1 MYYGPGGM
9 GEADG
14 GLSKMDELDYELWHA
29 CAGPLTSLPPV
40 DSLVMYWPQGHIE
53 QVVACT
59 PDSAGAH
66 DVFQASKE
74 FKLPSH
80 LLCTINRIEL
90 QADAQTDEVFA
101 QMDLT
106 PQLEGQVTKEM
117 KEAPPPTKQN
127 NVRSFCKTL
136 TASDTSTHGGFS
148 VPRRAAED
156 CLPLLDHNMNPPCQE
171 LVAKD
176 LHGKEWNFRH
186 IYRGHPRRHLLTTGW
201 SVFVSQKR
209 LVAGDTVIFLR
220 GENGQLRVGVRR
232 ACKQQPLARST
243 YFSCV
248 NLHLGVLAAASHAA
262 KEMLRFSVIYNPRT
276 SPSEFVIPYHKY
288 LKTEDN
294 NLTVGSRFKMKF
306 ESDESTERRFSGTI
320 VDIGDADPLKWPNSS
335 WRSMKVEWDES
346 VASER
351 HERVSPWEIEPF
363 VPISTLPAPP
373 VGPRQKRRPPTP
385 VTDLYPMGTS
395 QSVLDPFQSNKLARF
410 LHGHDPRN
418 EACMGDDDDGD
429 TQSSRTS
436 SWAVKQE
443 PPPRTGPQSWYP
455 LADVSSYVMPAAAA
469 ASYQML
475 SAPPF
480 AAAASL
486 PADTT
491 ELQLSVKPVNLD
503 QAPNAVSNVT
513 WAAAAAF
520 GSSPNLQIPAAPP
533 FPVREPERCS
543 RTLPSWLTSSKLGD
557 VVTSAPG
564 SGKIILP
571 TTSLNNDPP
580 AQPRTLRKNSEQD
593 KVTNPPPVDHPCK
606 LFGFNL
612 ADKAVS
618 PPVSSAPSHCDD
630 SEESGPWPATDHSSP
645 LSVDQQVSKVA
656 TGTYSTPAAPVRSG
670 TKVCQKGKFGRTID
684 LKKCESYFG
693 LRRMLASL
701 FNLEGLLDDLTKGWQ
716 LVYTD
721 HENDVLLVGDDPW
734 EEFCS
739 CVRSLQILSPQDAA
753 NVSGKL
759 PTSSSDEEDEW
770 HSSGIISG

>member
-14 GLSKMDELDYELWHA
+14 GLSKMDELDYELWQA

-53 QVVACT
+53 QVIACT

-74 FKLPSH
+74 FTLPSH

-294 NLTVGSRFKMKF
+294 NLTVGSRFKMKVG
-306 ESDESTERRFSGTI
+306 SDESTERRFSGTI
-320 VDIGDADPLKWPNSS
+320 VEIGDADPLKWPNSS

-346 VASER
+346 VASDW

-395 QSVLDPFQSNKLARF
+395 QSALDPFQSNKLARF

-418 EACMGDDDDGD
+418 EACMGDNDDGD

-469 ASYQML
+469 SYQML

-480 AAAASL
+480 AAAAASL

-491 ELQLSVKPVNLD
+491 ELQLSVKLVNLE
-503 QAPNAVSNVT
+503 QAPNGAVSNVT

-543 RTLPSWLTSSKLGD
+543 KTLPSWLTSSKLGD

-571 TTSLNNDPP
+571 TTSLNNEPP
-580 AQPRTLRKNSEQD
+580 AQPRTLWKNSEQD
-593 KVTNPPPVDHPCK
+593 KVTPPPPVDHPCK

-618 PPVSSAPSHCDD
+618 LPVSSAPSHCDD
-630 SEESGPWPATDHSSP
+630 SEESGPWPATDLSS
-645 LSVDQQVSKVA
+645 LSGDQQVSKVA

-684 LKKCESYFG
+684 LKKCESYHG
-693 LRRMLASL
+693 LRRTLASL
-701 FNLEGLLDDLTKGWQ
+701 FNLEGLLDDTTKGWQ

-759 PTSSSDEEDEW
+759 PTSSSEDEDEW
-770 HSSGIISG
+770 HSSGILSG